1 MYDSVH
7 YGRLIR
13 DLREKAKMTI
23 EEAAEK
29 YELSMTGLVKIEFG
43 DSDPKLSTIIRIAK
57 VLEMD
62 LGDLN
67 YCIKSINLTGGAT
80 TMEKYMLTST
90 IYYGEKEYIFYG
102 IAYVKESN
110 NQLEILE
117 EQHTLSDDMNKIKN
131 MINILNMTD

>member
-57 VLEMD
+57 VLKMD

-67 YCIKSINLTGGAT
+67 CCIIVSKVLIWREGLP
-80 TMEKYMLTST
+80 LW
-90 IYYGEKEYIFYG
+90 
-102 IAYVKESN
+102 
-110 NQLEILE
+110 
-117 EQHTLSDDMNKIKN
+117 KN
-131 MINILNMTD
+131 TY

>member
-57 VLEMD
+57 VLKMD

-67 YCIKSINLTGGAT
+67 CCIIVSKVLI
-80 TMEKYMLTST
+80 
-90 IYYGEKEYIFYG
+90 
-102 IAYVKESN
+102 
-110 NQLEILE
+110 
-117 EQHTLSDDMNKIKN
+117 
-131 MINILNMTD
+131 

>member
-1 MYDSVH
+1 MNNSVH

-57 VLEMD
+57 VLKMD

-67 YCIKSINLTGGAT
+67 CCIIVSKVLI
-80 TMEKYMLTST
+80 
-90 IYYGEKEYIFYG
+90 
-102 IAYVKESN
+102 
-110 NQLEILE
+110 
-117 EQHTLSDDMNKIKN
+117 
-131 MINILNMTD
+131 

>member
-29 YELSMTGLVKIEFG
+29 YELSITGLVKIEFG

-57 VLEMD
+57 VLKMD

-67 YCIKSINLTGGAT
+67 CCIIVSKVLI
-80 TMEKYMLTST
+80 
-90 IYYGEKEYIFYG
+90 
-102 IAYVKESN
+102 
-110 NQLEILE
+110 
-117 EQHTLSDDMNKIKN
+117 
-131 MINILNMTD
+131 

>member
-29 YELSMTGLVKIEFG
+29 YDLSMTGLVKIEFG

-57 VLEMD
+57 VLKMD

-67 YCIKSINLTGGAT
+67 CCIIVSKVLI
-80 TMEKYMLTST
+80 
-90 IYYGEKEYIFYG
+90 
-102 IAYVKESN
+102 
-110 NQLEILE
+110 
-117 EQHTLSDDMNKIKN
+117 
-131 MINILNMTD
+131 

>member
-43 DSDPKLSTIIRIAK
+43 DSDPKL
-57 VLEMD
+57 
-62 LGDLN
+62 
-67 YCIKSINLTGGAT
+67 
-80 TMEKYMLTST
+80 
-90 IYYGEKEYIFYG
+90 
-102 IAYVKESN
+102 
-110 NQLEILE
+110 
-117 EQHTLSDDMNKIKN
+117 
-131 MINILNMTD
+131 